1 MLRTHRIP
9 GIKNKSLTKIVLR
22 YFKFLVIFAKKIL
35 RFYSFPIL
43 WDGSRNSCYICICIR
58 PNTEK
63 EKPLNI
69 YIPRL
74 FVKVRYSRYSGCAPM
89 FRKCRL
95 HSNGHSKS
103 SYDVTN
109 YWRDFLPFY
118 SWQAEKYSLIYI
130 FTNIQTKWKRL
141 YTLDDIFCK

>member
-9 GIKNKSLTKIVLR
+9 GIKNKSLTKIVQR
-22 YFKFLVIFAKKIL
+22 YFKFLIIFAKKIL

-109 YWRDFLPFY
+109 YWRGWSDNVVGERGREGFSPILQLTSGEVFFNLY
-118 SWQAEKYSLIYI
+118 IYKY
-130 FTNIQTKWKRL
+130 TN
-141 YTLDDIFCK
+141 